1 MNISSDGKVLGAATR
16 ELWRK
21 WLEAKTHW
29 RDAKSDEF
37 ERQFLAELVAVVER
51 TGPAFDRLDKVV
63 TTIREACE

>member
-1 MNISSDGKVLGAATR
+1 MNISGDGKVLAGATR

-29 RDAKSDEF
+29 RDTKSDEF
-37 ERQFLAELVAVVER
+37 ERQFLSELVAVVER

-63 TTIREACE
+63 ATIREDCE

>member
-1 MNISSDGKVLGAATR
+1 VNISGDGKVLAAATR
-16 ELWRK
+16 ELWRR

-29 RDAKSDEF
+29 RDTKSDEF

-63 TTIREACE
+63 ATIREECE

>member
-1 MNISSDGKVLGAATR
+1 MNISGDGKVLAAATR
-16 ELWRK
+16 EFWRR

-29 RDAKSDEF
+29 RDTKSDEF

-63 TTIREACE
+63 ATIREECE